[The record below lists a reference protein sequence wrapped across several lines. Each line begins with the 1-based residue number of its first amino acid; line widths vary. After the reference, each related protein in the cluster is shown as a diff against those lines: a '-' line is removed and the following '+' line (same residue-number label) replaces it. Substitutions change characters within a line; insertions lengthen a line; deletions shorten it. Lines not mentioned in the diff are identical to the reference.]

1 MGNQGWYLA
10 AGLVFTGASAFAGS
24 PDVPTGSAVNENYRH
39 QFAQCDSRDVF
50 EDVQFPIRNKSGK
63 VIWYGCKSDPSHFSR
78 FERITA
84 SSGRPEAIVVEAKL
98 AWDDDGSPS
107 ACSSAHG
114 ATSQCPTSL
123 MLDAPDPSHCIL
135 RSKTSKEC
143 IPLNADFVPY
153 VVIPAAAPIGIDGG
167 AFERLS
173 GVRLGD
179 YGVVIA
185 NGKVVPVI
193 VGDEGP
199 AYKIGEGSSALL
211 RKLSDDGKRHT
222 YASGV
227 KFVLFPGTADE
238 RPTLHLDTLPSV
250 VQSKGTTLYSALTK
264 L

>member
-1 MGNQGWYLA
+1 MA
-10 AGLVFTGASAFAGS
+10 RRSCTIAVGLTLIRASALANP
-24 PDVPTGSAVNENYRH
+24 PDVPTGSPIDEIYRH
-39 QFAQCDSRDVF
+39 QFAQCDSNDVF
-50 EDVQFPIRNKSGK
+50 QGVQFPIRNKSER
-63 VIWYGCKSDPSHFSR
+63 VAWYGCKSDPSRFSR
-78 FERITA
+78 FERIAA

-107 ACSSAHG
+107 ACSLAHG
-114 ATSQCPTSL
+114 ITSQCPTSL
-123 MLDAPDPSHCIL
+123 MLDAPNPTGCL
-135 RSKTSKEC
+135 MPSKTGKEC
-143 IPLNADFVPY
+143 IPLNADVVPY
-153 VVIPAAAPIGIDGG
+153 VVIPAAAPKGIDGA

-185 NGKVVPVI
+185 NAKVVPVI

-211 RKLSDDGKRHT
+211 RKLSDDGKRRT

-227 KFVLFPGTADE
+227 KFVLFPGTADD
-238 RPTLHLDTLPSV
+238 RPALRLNTLPSV
-250 VQSKGTTLYSALTK
+250 IQSKGNTLYSALAK